1 MPGIV
6 QTVAGPLGVLGEG
19 EVVIFLKYEV
29 LHGYAA
35 IIGYINNDSQEIS
48 LPMQLIWLTHFR
60 GHTSE
65 TKKARLG
72 SFRN

>member
-6 QTVAGPLGVLGEG
+6 RTVTWVLGEG
-19 EVVIFLKYEV
+19 EVVIFLEYEI
-29 LHGYAA
+29 LNEYATM
-35 IIGYINNDSQEIS
+35 IRYIINNDSQEIS
-48 LPMQLIWLTHFR
+48 LPMQLIWPTHFR
-60 GHTSE
+60 DQTPE